1 MLFPGKP
8 DSIGVEQTYL
18 MLADAEVGEP
28 LHAVLGVFAAEGPVS
43 DDVPME
49 RPSSL
54 ASASPSWRLPALV
67 NGQWSGSFARPS
79 VRGHRVVAED
89 GGPRLWAGR
98 DWSPLFRISAPPT
111 VDDTQMSIEMEDA
124 AAGLK
129 LVFEC
134 EVLPGGSLRMRYRL
148 GNQGDGLYIVDAVE
162 VRLPLPD
169 DFTEILDFTGRHE
182 RERTPQRHHIA
193 DGTWLRAGR
202 RGKPSFE
209 GTTLI
214 VGTQGFT
221 FSQGS
226 VIEVQP
232 AWSGNTVLAVDRD
245 CEDSAAVHAGELL
258 LPGEIALANGEWYET
273 PWVVVSASNHGLDG
287 AACSVHRW
295 QRSLSA
301 HPSTQP
307 VTLNVW
313 EAVYMHHSF
322 ETLSDL
328 AGRAAA
334 LGVERFVLDD
344 GWFHLRR
351 DDRAGL
357 GDWWVDPDVWPE
369 GLGPL
374 IDMVHNLG
382 MQFGLWFEPEM
393 VNPDSDVFREHP
405 DWILQA
411 EGRVPLPH
419 RHQQVM
425 DLTNPEAFGHVFDQM
440 CTIFEQYPIDYVKWD
455 HNRDLLESGGNRVYG
470 APVVHKQTLAFYRLL
485 EKLRARLP
493 KIDWESCASGGG
505 RIDMGVVERVCRFW
519 TSDVTDSLS
528 RQHIQRWTLQ
538 NIAPEYIGAHVS
550 APTSHQTR
558 RTFSLDFR
566 AATAVFY
573 AFGIEWD
580 IREASPR
587 DLDQL
592 EQWITCYKEHRD
604 FLHSGNAMRLDVDDP
619 AVFAYG
625 VVDADGSH
633 AIIAHAQLLEST
645 SNRGMHLRIPHLKP
659 DATYRLR
666 WTGPVPAEAALEP
679 LDPAGPLGAQ
689 VVSGAMLGR
698 RGVWIPRCRPESIRL
713 IDVVQVRA

>member
-8 DSIGVEQTYL
+8 GSDGNEQTYL

-28 LHAVLGVFAAEGPVS
+28 LQAVLGVFAAERSISGDAPV
-43 DDVPME
+43 E
-49 RPSSL
+49 QPSSL
-54 ASASPSWRLPALV
+54 VSASPSWRLPALV

-79 VRGHRVVAED
+79 VRGHRVVMED
-89 GGPRLWAGR
+89 GRSKLSAGR

-111 VDDTQMSIEMEDA
+111 VEDTHMSIEMQDA

-134 EVLPGGSLRMRYRL
+134 EVLLGGSLRMRYRL
-148 GNQGDGLYIVDAVE
+148 GNQGDGLYLVEAVE

-182 RERTPQRHHIA
+182 RERTPQRHRIA
-193 DGTWLRAGR
+193 DGTWLRDGR

-209 GTTLI
+209 GATLI
-214 VGTQGFT
+214 AGTEGFT
-221 FSQGS
+221 FAQGS

-245 CEDSAAVHAGELL
+245 CENAAAVHAGELL
-258 LPGEIALANGEWYET
+258 LPGEIALGNGEWYET
-273 PWVVVSASNHGLDG
+273 PWVVVTASNHGLDG
-287 AACSVHRW
+287 VARSVHRW
-295 QRSLSA
+295 QRGMPA
-301 HPSTQP
+301 HPAVQP

-313 EAVYMHHSF
+313 EAVYMDHSF
-322 ETLSDL
+322 ETLADL
-328 AGRAAA
+328 ARRAAA
-334 LGVERFVLDD
+334 IGVERFVLDD

-357 GDWWVDPDVWPE
+357 GDWWVDPEVWPE

-374 IDMVHNLG
+374 IDMVHGLG

-393 VNPDSDVFREHP
+393 VNQDSDVFREHP

-411 EGRVPLPH
+411 GGRIPLPH

-425 DLTNPEAFGHVFDQM
+425 DLTNPEAFSHVLDQM
-440 CTIFEQYPIDYVKWD
+440 CAIFEQYSIDYVKWD
-455 HNRDLLESGGNRVYG
+455 HNRDLLESGGNLVHG
-470 APVVHKQTLAFYRLL
+470 APVVHEQTLAFYRLL
-485 EKLRARLP
+485 DELCTRFP
-493 KIDWESCASGGG
+493 KVDWESCASGGG

-519 TSDVTDSLS
+519 TSDVTDALS

-538 NIAPEYIGAHVS
+538 NVAPEYIGAHVS

-580 IREASPR
+580 IREASPS
-587 DLDQL
+587 DLAQL
-592 EQWITCYKEHRD
+592 ERWIAWYKEHRD
-604 FLHSGNAMRLDVDDP
+604 FLHSGDAVRLDVDDP

-625 VVDADGSH
+625 VVDGDGSH
-633 AIIAHAQLLEST
+633 AIIAHAQLREST
-645 SNRGMHLRIPHLKP
+645 SNRGVHMRIPHLDP
-659 DATYRLR
+659 EATYRLS
-666 WTGPVPAEAALEP
+666 WVGPTPAEASLES
-679 LDPAGPLGAQ
+679 LNPAGPLGDRM
-689 VVSGAMLGR
+689 VGGAMLAR
-698 RGVWIPRCRPESIRL
+698 RGVWIPRCRPESVRL
-713 IDVVQVRA
+713 IDVAEVRA